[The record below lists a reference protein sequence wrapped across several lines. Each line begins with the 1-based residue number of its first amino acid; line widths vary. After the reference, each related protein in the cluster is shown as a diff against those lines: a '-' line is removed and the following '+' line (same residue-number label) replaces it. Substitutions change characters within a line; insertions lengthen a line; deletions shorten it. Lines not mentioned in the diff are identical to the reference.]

1 MKNILVKLFHPSC
14 TPIYIVFNISNKY
27 LFILIIVVHIY
38 FLYKIKM
45 DESYNIS
52 QTIQDKNDFTFAN
65 VDNTSIYPIF
75 SQNSVI

>member
-1 MKNILVKLFHPSC
+1 
-14 TPIYIVFNISNKY
+14 
-27 LFILIIVVHIY
+27 
-38 FLYKIKM
+38 M